1 MNQVFIDSSAFVAL
15 YLQDDDFHKKAVGV
29 LKKLQQEQRELVTS
43 NFILDEVY
51 TFIRAKRGK
60 MVAVDFTHFLA
71 ENVDVVRVNRIT
83 IQDEQKALYYFSS
96 LDGKGVSFTD
106 CTSFA
111 LMKRMGIQEALTFDS
126 DFKKA
131 GFTIL
136 T

>member
-51 TFIRAKRGK
+51 TFNRAKRGK

>member
-29 LKKLQQEQRELVTS
+29 LKKLQQEEKGLFTS